1 MLVGEMMTTDD
12 DMTIDEVYKYLRKLQ
27 PHYRKASREEKGRLL
42 DEMERVTG
50 RHRHTLIRLLKGSLQ
65 RQPRKRQRGR
75 TYQADFDDVLRII
88 YESYDGICA
97 ERLHPNLLAL
107 AEQLADHDEVVLTPP
122 LQAQLQGVGL
132 TTVRDRLRT
141 FRQDEPWSPR
151 RPPRRSNP
159 YLQDIPMG
167 PLPWDIDQP
176 GYFEVD
182 LVHHCG
188 ASSAGEFV
196 HTLQMIDIFSGWSE
210 RVALLGRSY
219 RVMADGFRRI
229 LARLPFPIRGVHPDN
244 GSEFFNHHMRRFWAE
259 FPQIELSRSRPY
271 QKNDNRFVEEKNRSR
286 VRSYVGDLRFDT
298 VAQTQ
303 ALERAYQLLWLYNN
317 CFQPA
322 LRLQAKE
329 TLPAEDG
336 QPARVRRRYTALTP
350 WRRICGAGVLEPEQQ
365 QLLQVRIDLTN
376 PRVLR
381 RQIYAQLDVLFDLPG
396 KTSAEPED
404 VFETLSES

>member
-1 MLVGEMMTTDD
+1 MLPGEMMTADD
-12 DMTIDEVYKYLRKLQ
+12 DMTIDEVYKYLRKQQ
-27 PHYRKASREEKGRLL
+27 PRYQQANRKEKGRLL

-50 RHRHTLIRLLKGSLQ
+50 RHRKVLIRLLKDPVQ
-65 RQPRKRQRGR
+65 RHPRKRQRGR
-75 TYQADFDDVLRII
+75 TYQADFDDVLRVI

-97 ERLHPNLLAL
+97 ERLQPTLREL
-107 AEQLADHDEVVLTPP
+107 AEQLASHDEVLLTPK
-122 LQAQLQGVGL
+122 LQEQLDEVGL
-132 TTVRDRLRT
+132 TTVRDRLRM
-141 FRQDEPWSPR
+141 FRQDEPWRPRRAPR
-151 RPPRRSNP
+151 RPNP

-167 PLPWDIDQP
+167 RLPWDIDQP

-188 ASSAGEFV
+188 PASAGEFV
-196 HTLQMIDIFSGWSE
+196 HTLQMIDVYSGWSE

-219 RVMADGFRRI
+219 RVMEDGFRRL

-244 GSEFFNHHMRRFWAE
+244 GSEFFNQHMRRFWAAYPE
-259 FPQIELSRSRPY
+259 VELSRSRPY
-271 QKNDNRFVEEKNRSR
+271 HKNDNPFVEEKNRSR

-322 LRLQAKE
+322 LRCTSKE
-329 TLPAEDG
+329 IIPAQDG
-336 QPARVRRRYTALTP
+336 QPARVRRHYASATP
-350 WRRICGAGVLEPEQQ
+350 WRRIRDAGVLTPEQQ
-365 QLLQVRIDLTN
+365 ELLQLRIDITN
-376 PRVLR
+376 PRVLHS
-381 RQIYAQLDVLFDLPG
+381 QVYAQLDVLFNLPN
-396 KTSAEPED
+396 KTSEEPEN